1 METKMKFHPR
11 SAVFL
16 AAMALA
22 CGAQAQGSGAKI
34 SDGVVRIGVLT
45 DISGPFMDNVGRG
58 SIAATE
64 IAIEEFGGK
73 VLGHPIELVSADH
86 QNKADI
92 ASTKTREWFDRDKVD
107 TVTELGNSAVALAAM
122 RIAQEKN
129 RMSIVT
135 GAGAVRISDE
145 DCTANNV
152 HWVYDTYAL
161 ANVGTKSLVKRGVK
175 TWYYLTA
182 DYAFGHSLE
191 ADGRKFIEEAGGKVL
206 GASRYPFPGNDFASY
221 ILKAKESK
229 ANAVAIATAGLDL
242 QNAIKQ
248 GREFGLG
255 AGGQASVALLMS
267 IMDVHGLGLRNAG
280 GMMFAE
286 TFYWDLD
293 NASRQFAERFFKKM
307 KKMPTALQAGQYS
320 AVRTYLKA
328 VEQARSDEVG
338 AVIQAMKS
346 MQINDAFARN
356 GVLRADG
363 KMVHDMYLVQ
373 VKTPAESKKPWDYY
387 KIVETVAG
395 KDAFAGLADSKCSLV
410 KK

>member
-1 METKMKFHPR
+1 MKFKSHA
-11 SAVFL
+11 AVFL
-16 AAMALA
+16 GVLALA
-22 CGAQAQGSGAKI
+22 GGVQAQGSGAKI

-73 VLGHPIELVSADH
+73 VLGYSIEMVSADH

-92 ASTKTREWFDRDKVD
+92 ASTRTREWFDRDKVD

-293 NASRQFAERFFKKM
+293 DASRQFAERFFKKM

-338 AVIQAMKS
+338 AVIQAMKG